1 MVSSDVNEVAAQRTK
16 WNSTEGPW
24 TSLMGVIEHNT
35 VTGAANELFV
45 IRFAVHG
52 EVMQYVGMRDKPRA
66 KIAAET
72 ML

>member
-24 TSLMGVIEHNT
+24 TSLVVVHVHNT
-35 VTGAANELFV
+35 VTAAANALFV

-52 EVMQYVGMRDKPRA
+52 EVMQYVYRNVQ
-66 KIAAET
+66 
-72 ML
+72 